1 MSKVSVGWQ
10 QPCVCCIDNGDGLS
24 RIDDGKDYGTCLVAS
39 DSAECVGLVA
49 TAMSASSGN
58 SLETVMKCVGELVP
72 DDDSDDGDGNGCVGE
87 LESLSFHRWLMA
99 KDVVVSAEGG

>member
-1 MSKVSVGWQ
+1 M
-10 QPCVCCIDNGDGLS
+10 CCIGDGDGLR
-24 RIDDGKDYGTCLVAS
+24 RIDDSKDDGTFLVTL

-49 TAMSASSGN
+49 TEMSASSGN

-87 LESLSFHRWLMA
+87 LASLSFR
-99 KDVVVSAEGG
+99 

>member
-1 MSKVSVGWQ
+1 M
-10 QPCVCCIDNGDGLS
+10 CCIDNGDGLS

-39 DSAECVGLVA
+39 DSAECVGLVV

-72 DDDSDDGDGNGCVGE
+72 DDDSYDGNGNGCVGE
-87 LESLSFHRWLMA
+87 VESWSFC
-99 KDVVVSAEGG
+99 